1 MTRPSAPYGIP
12 DPAPLGEGS
21 EVAPG
26 RAGELP
32 GRHCVRCGAVG
43 THYLTCPGLRLPLGY
58 RLSGAPAPVLRCSG
72 RQRAVARVLVDD
84 AATVVLV
91 IACIVV
97 PGQIAVF
104 WLGWRSGRRVGHRG
118 ELCITRRIS
127 PGLRTAAGRH
137 RGGPDHPDWPCLPR
151 H

>member
-1 MTRPSAPYGIP
+1 MTGQPAPYGIA

-26 RAGELP
+26 RAGEPP
-32 GRHCVRCGAVG
+32 GRHCLRCGAVG

-58 RLSGAPAPVLRCSG
+58 RLNGGPGPVVRSSGCL
-72 RQRAVARVLVDD
+72 RAVGRVLADD
-84 AATVVLV
+84 AAAVVLV

-97 PGQIAVF
+97 PGQVAVF
-104 WLGWRSGRRVGHRG
+104 WLGWRSGRRVGHRA

>member
-1 MTRPSAPYGIP
+1 MSA
-12 DPAPLGEGS
+12 APLRLGF
-21 EVAPG
+21 
-26 RAGELP
+26 AGL
-32 GRHCVRCGAVG
+32 GVGAG
-43 THYLTCPGLRLPLGY
+43 MFLRSIEDYPH
-58 RLSGAPAPVLRCSG
+58 VH
-72 RQRAVARVLVDD
+72 VLVDD

-97 PGQIAVF
+97 PGQVAVF
-104 WLGWRSGRRVGHRG
+104 WLGWRSGRRVGHRA

>member
-1 MTRPSAPYGIP
+1 MTGQPAPYGIA
-12 DPAPLGEGS
+12 DPAPLGEES
-21 EVAPG
+21 QVVPG
-26 RAGELP
+26 RAGEPP
-32 GRHCVRCGAVG
+32 GRHCLRCGAVG

-58 RLSGAPAPVLRCSG
+58 RLNGGPGPVVRSSGCL
-72 RQRAVARVLVDD
+72 RAVGRVLVDD

-97 PGQIAVF
+97 PGQVAVF